1 MEDVKWMELAISEAE
16 KAMEEGEVPVG
27 AVVVRDGILLGAG
40 HNLRE
45 SRRTPVGHAEII
57 AMDRA
62 ARTLGDWKL
71 KGCTLYVTLEP
82 CVMCTGACIQ
92 ARLSRIVFGAYD
104 PKAGCCGSVD
114 SEPDIF
120 GGLLEERCQQ
130 LLDTFFDSVRA
141 EKDGARVP
149 DNKD

>member
-92 ARLSRIVFGAYD
+92 ARLSRIVF
-104 PKAGCCGSVD
+104 
-114 SEPDIF
+114 
-120 GGLLEERCQQ
+120 
-130 LLDTFFDSVRA
+130 
-141 EKDGARVP
+141 
-149 DNKD
+149 